1 MAQPERAP
9 DQARAACGHS
19 GAIQRWE
26 AALAAARRYLA
37 SPACADLPELTAGEM
52 AEALGRCRAH
62 LAALVAASR
71 PRVPLARTVD
81 EAATALGVSPITVY
95 RLVNDGDLA
104 AYRIGRRHIRIRE
117 AALQAYLSGRIV
129 QPGEITSADVPAR
142 HLPSQW

>member
-9 DQARAACGHS
+9 GQARAARGHPD
-19 GAIQRWE
+19 AIQRWE
-26 AALAAARRYLA
+26 AALAAARQFLA
-37 SPACADLPELTAGEM
+37 SPAGTDPPEMTASEM
-52 AEALGRCRAH
+52 AEALGRCRGH

-71 PRVPLARTVD
+71 PQVPLARTVD
-81 EAATALGVSPITVY
+81 EAAAALGVSPITVY

-129 QPGEITSADVPAR
+129 QPGEITGADIPAR